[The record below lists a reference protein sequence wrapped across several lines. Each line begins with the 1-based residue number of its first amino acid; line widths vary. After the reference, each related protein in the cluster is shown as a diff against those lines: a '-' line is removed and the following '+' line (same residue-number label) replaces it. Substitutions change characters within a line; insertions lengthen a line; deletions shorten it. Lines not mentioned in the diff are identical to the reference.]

1 MTVVLLLIP
10 LAFVL
15 VAFAVAALFW
25 AVDSGQYDNL
35 DDAAN
40 SPLESDDPADAE
52 GFPPVSVT
60 MDSPPD
66 ARRPSVRDAGSL
78 PGARQE

>member
-1 MTVVLLLIP
+1 MTIVLLLIP

-40 SPLESDDPADAE
+40 SPLESDDAADAE
-52 GFPPVSVT
+52 GLPPISVT
-60 MDSPPD
+60 TDSPTSG
-66 ARRPSVRDAGSL
+66 RT
-78 PGARQE
+78 